1 MDGMNDLTYVHSGEQ
16 VSMNLYIGRD
26 TILKKHKNG
35 GFTFAFIPQD
45 KVTAL
50 IQSMRANMQDKVKL
64 EYKKDGFNLKANAT
78 EEYSRLIFTAPYSKN
93 YVCTNNG
100 STSTISSQSSV
111 IAMDLD
117 TGENNI
123 TLRYKNPLVKL
134 ILVSG
139 FVGLSLGIGLLLL
152 VKLLKEKLMCM
163 SGAIRVMYLSLGTL
177 LLAFFYIFPILVCVV
192 RLLIGKI

>member
-1 MDGMNDLTYVHSGEQ
+1 MDGMNDLTYGHSGEQ

-78 EEYSRLIFTAPYSKN
+78 
-93 YVCTNNG
+93 
-100 STSTISSQSSV
+100 
-111 IAMDLD
+111 D
-117 TGENNI
+117 
-123 TLRYKNPLVKL
+123 
-134 ILVSG
+134 
-139 FVGLSLGIGLLLL
+139 
-152 VKLLKEKLMCM
+152 
-163 SGAIRVMYLSLGTL
+163 
-177 LLAFFYIFPILVCVV
+177 
-192 RLLIGKI
+192 